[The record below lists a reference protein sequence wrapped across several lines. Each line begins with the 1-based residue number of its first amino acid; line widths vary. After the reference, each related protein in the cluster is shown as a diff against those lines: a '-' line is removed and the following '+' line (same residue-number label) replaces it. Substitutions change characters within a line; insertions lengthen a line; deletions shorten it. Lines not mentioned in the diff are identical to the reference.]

1 MKRLARVATGVALCL
16 TGGAAQ
22 AVIINGVDYN
32 LFDWGL
38 NLDGVTYCAAGP
50 GCMVEPALPGDLPP
64 SVTGVF
70 DFASGL
76 GTLSIEIGGAGGHSV
91 DLFVD
96 HEIDQAT
103 NTFFNEFG
111 APTNTAGASQSW
123 EIDEPGF
130 IFGDIFA
137 NFLASTFDNTNAV
150 PQGMENDV
158 SMGLGWDFILGAG
171 DIATIDFVLDLVA
184 PTSGFYLAHTDPLS
198 NATIY
203 FSSTL
208 TITGVPEPPVGMLS
222 AIGLLGLGVSR
233 LLGRRRAGWHR
244 PSAWK
249 REVFA
254 PKPPDG
260 AAHASRVDPTDRG
273 TCLSV

>member
-1 MKRLARVATGVALCL
+1 MKRFATVATAVALWL
-16 TGGAAQ
+16 SWGGAQ
-22 AVIINGVDYN
+22 AVIIGGVDYN

-38 NLDGVTYCAAGP
+38 NLDGQSYCGVGG
-50 GCMVEPALPGDLPP
+50 GCTVEPAGPADLPP
-64 SVTGVF
+64 SVTGTF
-70 DFASGL
+70 DFAAGL
-76 GTLSIEIGGAGGHSV
+76 GVLSIQIGGAGGHSV
-91 DLFVD
+91 DMFVD

-111 APTNTAGASQSW
+111 APANAAGASQSW

-130 IFGDIFA
+130 VFGDIFA

-158 SMGLGWDFILGAG
+158 SMGLGWDFMLNVGE
-171 DIATIDFVLDLVA
+171 IATINFILDLVA

-208 TITGVPEPPVGMLS
+208 AISPVPAPPVAMLS
-222 AIGLLGLGVSR
+222 LIGLLALGASR
-233 LLGRRRAGWHR
+233 RLGRRPAGWHLPR
-244 PSAWK
+244 VWK
-249 REVFA
+249 RGVSA
-254 PKPPDG
+254 PKSLR
-260 AAHASRVDPTDRG
+260 AIACMSRVDPSDSG
-273 TCLSV
+273 TCLSM